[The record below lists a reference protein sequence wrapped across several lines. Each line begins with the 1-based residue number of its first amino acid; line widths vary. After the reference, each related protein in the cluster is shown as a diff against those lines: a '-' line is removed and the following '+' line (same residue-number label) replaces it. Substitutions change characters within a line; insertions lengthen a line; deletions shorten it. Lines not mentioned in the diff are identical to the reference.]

1 MTAQGKRKKQS
12 TASSV
17 KDIPDDTATI
27 ASNFSD
33 DGHESARKR
42 LKQATHE
49 EIKAAVQNVTNAT
62 PNNGPVTEQAERWY
76 HINDPPTDRPV
87 RVYADG
93 VFDLFHLGHM
103 RQLEQAKKA
112 FPNTYL
118 LVGLPNDRETHARKG
133 LTVLTDKERAE
144 TLRHCKWVD
153 EVIEDAPWC
162 ITTEFVEE
170 HEIDFVAH
178 DDLPY
183 ASVDSED
190 IYDPLRRMGK
200 FWPTQ
205 RTEGVSTS
213 DIITR
218 IVKNYDQYVIRNL
231 SRGVDRRDLNVS
243 LLKKHELDFR
253 RHAQEL
259 REAIKANWTKNAHL
273 KDDLR
278 SLLSNSRP
286 DSVPGSPRTP
296 AASFLDGVKQ
306 YWTGSRKSSM
316 PEDLDKAPR
325 SPSPVELG
333 KSSLDLEKTS
343 TETLM

>member
-1 MTAQGKRKKQS
+1 
-12 TASSV
+12 
-17 KDIPDDTATI
+17 
-27 ASNFSD
+27 
-33 DGHESARKR
+33 
-42 LKQATHE
+42 
-49 EIKAAVQNVTNAT
+49 
-62 PNNGPVTEQAERWY
+62 
-76 HINDPPTDRPV
+76 
-87 RVYADG
+87 
-93 VFDLFHLGHM
+93 M

-112 FPNTYL
+112 FPSTYL
-118 LVGLPNDRETHARKG
+118 LVGIPSDRETHARKG

-153 EVIEDAPWC
+153 EVVEDAPWC
-162 ITTEFVEE
+162 ITTEFVEQ
-170 HEIDFVAH
+170 HKIDFVAH

-183 ASVDSED
+183 AAVDSED

-231 SRGVDRRDLNVS
+231 SRGVDRRELNVS

-259 REAIKANWTKNAHL
+259 REAIKMNWSKNAHL

-278 SLLSNSRP
+278 SLLSPSRP
-286 DSVPGSPRTP
+286 DSIPGSPRTP
-296 AASFLDGVKQ
+296 AAGFFDGMKQ
-306 YWTGSRKSSM
+306 YWAGSRKSSM
-316 PEDLDKAPR
+316 PEADEEGKASR
-325 SPSPVELG
+325 SPSPVEIG
-333 KSSLDLEKTS
+333 KSATLDLDKTS